1 MTAGHNR
8 RVPYFAAVFA
18 QTDEGWMAAEA
29 ELAESENPEDVTDLL
44 REAALETS
52 GGSVVL
58 LVEENDA
65 WFGILRLDGEDDPR
79 AFLSDGSAAHN
90 SALGGLLIELA
101 EPPDGHAEP
110 ATDGDPLG
118 DPALLAD
125 LGTDEAR
132 LLDLS
137 EHAVPTDA
145 LTDIAEHAGFTEEL
159 DSLRA

>member
-1 MTAGHNR
+1 M
-8 RVPYFAAVFA
+8 PYFAAVFA

-29 ELAESENPEDVTDLL
+29 ELAESETTEDVTDLL

-52 GGSVVL
+52 GGPVLL

-65 WFGILRLDGEDDPR
+65 WFGVLRLDGEDDPR
-79 AFLSDGSAAHN
+79 VFLSDGSAAHN
-90 SALGGLLIELA
+90 SALGGLLTELT
-101 EPPDGHAEP
+101 EPVGEHTGP
-110 ATDGDPLG
+110 AADGDPLG

-125 LGTDEAR
+125 LGTDETR
-132 LLDLS
+132 LLRLS
-137 EHAVPTDA
+137 ERAIPTDA

>member
-8 RVPYFAAVFA
+8 CVPYFAAVFA

-29 ELAESENPEDVTDLL
+29 DLAESETSEDVTDLL

-52 GGSVVL
+52 GGTVVL

-65 WFGILRLDGEDDPR
+65 WFGVLRLDGEEDPR
-79 AFLSDGSAAHN
+79 IFLSDGAAAHN
-90 SALGGLLIELA
+90 SALGGLLSELLL
-101 EPPDGHAEP
+101 DQTEP
-110 ATDGDPLG
+110 AADGDPLG

-125 LGTDEAR
+125 LGLDEPG
-132 LLDLS
+132 LLRLS
-137 EHAVPTDA
+137 ERAVPTDA

-159 DSLRA
+159 DSLRI